1 MWYQKC
7 ILQPFE
13 IIFHQ
18 CVQMGQQFLYS
29 VKAVV
34 KNIPAWSPSWHV
46 KDFKSVLMCH
56 TCCTLARYGH
66 MQPFKQVF
74 GVHFDTGVTV
84 LQFLLPNLAY
94 DSAAL
99 GRTQQ
104 PHHSRPRLFLYRLRE
119 QKLSTPN
126 WTIPHVSS
134 TSSASY
140 GNCSSIRSA
149 LKTRNCAETAEKR
162 PKSRPLTL
170 FVKLSKVQ

>member
-104 PHHSRPRLFLYRLRE
+104 PHHSRPRLFFIQIKGTE
-119 QKLSTPN
+119 IKHSKLNDSRCLIN
-126 WTIPHVSS
+126 VFGQLWQLQFNSFSS
-134 TSSASY
+134 Q
-140 GNCSSIRSA
+140 N
-149 LKTRNCAETAEKR
+149 
-162 PKSRPLTL
+162 P
-170 FVKLSKVQ
+170 